1 MIDRIT
7 PPSAKMPSN
16 ILVPKAELRLL
27 SNGIKVF
34 IINKGE
40 VDVCRID
47 FLFDAGSNFQ
57 EKMLVAN
64 GTLNLMT
71 EGTSRFSSGQIADH
85 LDFHGSYINKSV
97 YNDFSRLTVHSV
109 NRFLPQTLEMVE
121 EIIKNPSFP
130 QHEVD
135 IWSST
140 GKQELKVTLNR
151 TSALAQRGFLSSLFG
166 NHHPYGRFANP
177 SDYDLLSS
185 SDFSSFH
192 SKYYNSSGCT
202 IFISGCISEHHISLI
217 EKHFGESQWGSNS
230 SLIAI
235 PSLGKAKYEPLVY
248 IEKENAVQTSL
259 RIGRLL
265 FPRSH
270 PEFAEM
276 VVVTTL
282 LGGYF
287 GSRLMKN
294 LREDKGF
301 TYGIHASIVPFVQS
315 GVFQIGTDVGAIHTQ
330 DAINE
335 ILLEI
340 ERLGNVPV
348 SESELELAK
357 GSLMGQFLRS
367 FNGQFSIAESIIWLY
382 YFNNLNYE
390 YYDKTIRTI
399 QTITPERVMEQSKK
413 WLNSNELTVCVA
425 GSVKPS

>member
-7 PPSAKMPSN
+7 PPPAKMPSN
-16 ILVPKAELRLL
+16 IQVPKAELRLL

-47 FLFDAGSNFQ
+47 FLFDAGSKFQ

-64 GTLNLMT
+64 GTLNLMA
-71 EGTSRFSSGQIADH
+71 EGTSRFSSSQIADH

-130 QHEVD
+130 QQEVD

-140 GKQELKVTLNR
+140 GKQELEVSLNR
-151 TSALAQRGFLSSLFG
+151 TSALAQRAFMGTLFG
-166 NHHPYGRFANP
+166 NQHPYGRFANP
-177 SDYDLLSS
+177 NDYNLLSPN
-185 SDFSSFH
+185 DFSNFH
-192 SKYYNSSGCT
+192 SKYYNAQSCT
-202 IFISGCISEHHISLI
+202 IFISGSISELHISLI
-217 EKHFGESQWGSNS
+217 EKHFGVSQWGNE
-230 SLIAI
+230 LIRPQM
-235 PSLGKAKYEPLVY
+235 PSIDAAQHKPLVY
-248 IEKENAVQTSL
+248 IEKEDAVQTSL

-294 LREDKGF
+294 LREDKGY
-301 TYGIHASIVPFVQS
+301 TYGIHASIVPLVQS
-315 GVFQIGTDVGAIHTQ
+315 GVFQIGTDVGAAHTNE
-330 DAINE
+330 AINQ

-340 ERLGNVPV
+340 DKLGNQPV
-348 SESELELAK
+348 SEIELELVK

-367 FNGQFSIAESIIWLY
+367 FNGQFSIAESIIWLF

-390 YYDKTIRTI
+390 YYEKTMSTI
-399 QTITPERVMEQSKK
+399 QTITPEGIMKLSNK
-413 WLNSNELTVCVA
+413 WLNRKDLTICVA